1 MPNMFGWKPA
11 IRQTRT
17 AALRLRYGC
26 DDAVAKQPKQG
37 FLAET
42 PLSFSALVPW
52 TPSRGPV
59 AILAALRRACRTQF
73 AKLTAS
79 MPKPRRRSPDPRNPR
94 FIPGIYD
101 YCDRWCERCEFSH
114 RCAQFAM
121 RSHDRPDDPRTRDIE
136 NRKFWEALGSSALSA
151 RAVQKPKRA
160 AAKKPAAGTA
170 TIEAAAAH
178 EKRLDRRARM
188 LGQRETNAA
197 LTYSHM
203 VDEWFNNELR
213 LPLQHVRSLERRVEK
228 GLTSVASAKGEL
240 VRLNDCVEVIRWY
253 QAFIYVKLC
262 RGFMSFVEEEDERGA
277 GTGRAPAATRDSA
290 GSAKVALIAIER
302 SLAAWVTMR
311 EMFPEET
318 DSMLE
323 ILLHLDRLR
332 RCVKRKFPRAKS
344 FKRPGFDDKA

>member
-1 MPNMFGWKPA
+1 MPP
-11 IRQTRT
+11 
-17 AALRLRYGC
+17 
-26 DDAVAKQPKQG
+26 
-37 FLAET
+37 
-42 PLSFSALVPW
+42 
-52 TPSRGPV
+52 
-59 AILAALRRACRTQF
+59 
-73 AKLTAS
+73 
-79 MPKPRRRSPDPRNPR
+79 PRRKKPDPRNPR

-136 NRKFWEALGSSALSA
+136 NRKFWDALGAAAHTGTPLLKAPRRTAKA
-151 RAVQKPKRA
+151 RAARPSS
-160 AAKKPAAGTA
+160 
-170 TIEAAAAH
+170 IEAAAAH

-188 LGQRETNAA
+188 LGQRESNAA

-213 LPLQHVRSLERRVEK
+213 LPLQHVRNLERRVEK
-228 GLTSVASAKGEL
+228 GLVSVATAKGEL

-253 QAFIYVKLC
+253 QAFIYVKIC
-262 RGFMSFVEEEDERGA
+262 RAFMSLVEEEED
-277 GTGRAPAATRDSA
+277 RALATTRDSS

-302 SLAAWVTMR
+302 SLAAWVAMR

-332 RCVKRKFPRAKS
+332 KSLKRRFPKAKS
-344 FKRPGFDDKA
+344 FRRPGFDDKA